1 MKGSTHKKTGV
12 LLSLLVLL
20 SGCSAINSHQ
30 VFSERKSEVPIPTY
44 WQSADTYVNSEFSNQ
59 LLALVEQESAAQ
71 LVEQTLAANYDLRRT
86 AIRLEEARLLQYQAG
101 INDRPTVNAKFEGQR
116 SKQGQ
121 ITSQQT
127 LSLDMSWELD
137 VWGRLADANSAAVAN
152 KQASELDYQSARNSL
167 AARVIQAWLDI
178 SYRAKIIEVE
188 KQWIANLISTEEII
202 KEQVIDGTKEQA
214 DLDAARA
221 ATAKVRATLESRV
234 HSQSRALRS
243 LNVLRGQTGTD
254 IDGVTADLPQ
264 ISAPPI
270 QLSGDM
276 IGSRPDL
283 IAAYQRIV
291 AADKNTAVA
300 YKELL
305 PKFMLTASISRSGTS
320 MNQLLENSSV
330 WNLVGGI
337 TAPLFDRGRLKSN
350 AAIAELKAESSY
362 LAYQNS
368 LLTAITEVENA
379 MDNEASLLR
388 QQEYLQQA
396 LDFSQSSMRNYQVRY
411 QDGVSGILSLLA
423 AKQAAFQA
431 HIQLLETEQARFS
444 NRITLGLA
452 VGMGV

>member
-1 MKGSTHKKTGV
+1 MKGFNLTKAVMSLSLVV
-12 LLSLLVLL
+12 LLG
-20 SGCSAINSHQ
+20 GCSTINSNQ
-30 VFSERKSEVPIPTY
+30 PFSEREAEVDIPAN
-44 WQSADTYVNSEFSNQ
+44 WQAADEYVNAEFPSQ
-59 LLALVEQESAAQ
+59 LLALIEQESVVR
-71 LVEQTLAANYDLRRT
+71 LVEQTLAVNYDLRRT
-86 AIRLEEARLLQYQAG
+86 AIRLEEARLLQYQAD
-101 INDRPTVNAKFEGQR
+101 INDRPTVNAKFEGQH

-121 ITSQQT
+121 TTSQQT
-127 LSLDMSWELD
+127 LTLDMSWELD
-137 VWGRLADANSAAVAN
+137 VWGRLADASDAAMAN
-152 KQASELDYQSARNSL
+152 TQASELDYQYARNSL

-188 KQWIANLISTEEII
+188 KQWIANLVSTEEII
-202 KEQVIDGTKEQA
+202 KEQVVDGTKELA

-221 ATAKVRATLESRV
+221 ATARVRATQEARI
-234 HSQSRALRS
+234 HSQNRALRN
-243 LNVLRGQTGTD
+243 LNVLRGQTGTEVE
-254 IDGVTADLPQ
+254 GAPADLPQ

-270 QLSGDM
+270 QLSGDL

-305 PKFMLTASISRSGTS
+305 PKFTLTASISRSGTS

-330 WNLVGGI
+330 WNLIGGI

-350 AAIAELKAESSY
+350 AEIAELKAESSY

-396 LDFSQSSMRNYQVRY
+396 YDFSQSSMRNYQVRY

-431 HIQLLETEQARFS
+431 HIQLLETEKARFS

-452 VGMGV
+452 LGMGV